1 MTFFQRVTLVLQ
13 PISDDLVPFL
23 GFDALVIVIL
33 TVLIAVVIFRN
44 RRKNQSITFE
54 VENLI
59 RRYVV
64 FRGHRQ
70 ALIKVHQGDENL
82 KHEMLKSISNSWNH
96 FKNMLESH
104 SAALRETDRRARTWL
119 CILGI
124 LIVLNSLRTLA
135 SGVMVNR
142 VEWGFPIFLL
152 KELPIYLFLLTGF
165 LLISI
170 QSRRWDKRP
179 LTGFD
184 GELDAI
190 FSDAEKTQ
198 DALNNEFDPIEQ
210 SFWKEEP

>member
-1 MTFFQRVTLVLQ
+1 
-13 PISDDLVPFL
+13 
-23 GFDALVIVIL
+23 
-33 TVLIAVVIFRN
+33 
-44 RRKNQSITFE
+44 
-54 VENLI
+54 
-59 RRYVV
+59 
-64 FRGHRQ
+64 
-70 ALIKVHQGDENL
+70 
-82 KHEMLKSISNSWNH
+82 
-96 FKNMLESH
+96 MLESH